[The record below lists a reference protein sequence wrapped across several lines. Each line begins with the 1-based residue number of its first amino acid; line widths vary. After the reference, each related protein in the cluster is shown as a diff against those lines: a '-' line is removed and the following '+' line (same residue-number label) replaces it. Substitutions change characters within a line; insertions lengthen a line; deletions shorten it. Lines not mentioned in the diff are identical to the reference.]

1 MGNEPKYNSTVNV
14 LGGVPDY
21 AVMIDFL
28 IHEYGNEA
36 ESDKFTFRTAKA
48 TTRFKKAVIDGFGL
62 FRSEAHKELFIN
74 AIDSSD
80 FSHEEKLIVLYWQL
94 IICNALFQEVTE
106 NIFLRALY
114 SGRTTI
120 DKSDVEAFIKFLKTQ
135 YPDEITWSDSTIATT
150 ASKYLT
156 CLKKFGFANG
166 TNRKEIHAPHISS
179 SLFVY
184 LVKLAMTVFPDEKT
198 LDNPLFRFSFLDQQ
212 STINRLKTIEY
223 IPLWDITQIGNDL
236 TIKLK

>member
-1 MGNEPKYNSTVNV
+1 MENEPKFNSTVNV

-21 AVMIDFL
+21 AVMIDY
-28 IHEYGNEA
+28 IIQEYGDKA

-62 FRSEAHKELFIN
+62 FRSDAHKELFIN
-74 AIDSSD
+74 AIDSSN
-80 FSHEEKLIVLYWQL
+80 FSFEEKLIVLYWQL
-94 IICNALFQEVTE
+94 IICNTLFQEVTE

-120 DKSDVEAFIKFLKTQ
+120 DKSDVEAFIKFLKAQ

-166 TNRKEIHAPHISS
+166 TNRKEIHTPHISS
-179 SLFVY
+179 QLFVF
-184 LVKLAMTVFPDEKT
+184 LVRMALAVYPEDNTMS
-198 LDNPLFRFSFLDQQ
+198 NPLFRFSFLDNQ
-212 STINRLKTIEY
+212 SIINRLKSIDY
-223 IPLWDITQIGNDL
+223 IPIWDITQIANDVRI
-236 TIKLK
+236 TLK

>member
-21 AVMIDFL
+21 AVMIDYL
-28 IHEYGNEA
+28 IQEYGDKS

-48 TTRFKKAVIDGFGL
+48 TTRFKKAVMDGFGW
-62 FRSEAHKELFIN
+62 FRSDTHKELFIN
-74 AIDSSD
+74 AIGSSN
-80 FSHEEKLIVLYWQL
+80 FSFEEKLIVLYWQL
-94 IICNALFQEVTE
+94 IICNTLFQEVTE

-120 DKSDVEAFIKFLKTQ
+120 DKSDAEAFIKHLKAL
-135 YPDEITWSDSTIATT
+135 YPDDITWSDSTIATT

-156 CLKKFGFANG
+156 CLKKFGFASG

-179 SLFVY
+179 QLFVL
-184 LVKLAMTVFPDEKT
+184 LVKMALAVYPEDNT
-198 LDNPLFRFSFLDQQ
+198 LGNPLFRFSFLDNQ
-212 STINRLKTIEY
+212 SIINRLKTIDY
-223 IPLWDITQIGNDL
+223 ISLWDISQIVND
-236 TIKLK
+236 IKITLK

>member
-1 MGNEPKYNSTVNV
+1 MGNEPKFNSTVNV

-21 AVMIDFL
+21 AVMIDHL
-28 IHEYGNEA
+28 VQEYGGKV

-48 TTRFKKAVIDGFGL
+48 TTRFKKAVMDGFGW
-62 FRSEAHKELFIN
+62 FRSDTHKELFIN

-80 FSHEEKLIVLYWQL
+80 FSFEEKLIVLYWQL

-120 DKSDVEAFIKFLKTQ
+120 DKSDVEAFIKFLKAQ
-135 YPDEITWSDSTIATT
+135 HPDEITWSDSTIATT

-156 CLKKFGFANG
+156 CLKKFGFASG

-179 SLFVY
+179 QLFVY
-184 LVKLAMTVFPDEKT
+184 IVKLAIAVYPEDNTIS
-198 LDNPLFRFSFLDQQ
+198 NPLFRFSFLDQQ
-212 STINRLKTIEY
+212 SIINRLKTIEY
-223 IPLWDITQIGNDL
+223 IPMWDITQIGNDITISL
-236 TIKLK
+236 T